1 MRIYPVKRP
10 LCAAIVAFIAGLWLS
25 SAQALPWMGCVFCL
39 LAVGIFCFATKRTR
53 LFFVCLLTLAGGFLL
68 MQQTTTAH
76 QALVPLHGEEA
87 AITATITRA
96 PADRTYVDAEVTA
109 IDDAMLAEPVPL
121 RIQRAWEDETD
132 YTVHAG

>member
-53 LFFVCLLTLAGGFLL
+53 LFFVCLLTLAGDFC
-68 MQQTTTAH
+68 
-76 QALVPLHGEEA
+76 
-87 AITATITRA
+87 
-96 PADRTYVDAEVTA
+96 
-109 IDDAMLAEPVPL
+109 
-121 RIQRAWEDETD
+121 
-132 YTVHAG
+132 